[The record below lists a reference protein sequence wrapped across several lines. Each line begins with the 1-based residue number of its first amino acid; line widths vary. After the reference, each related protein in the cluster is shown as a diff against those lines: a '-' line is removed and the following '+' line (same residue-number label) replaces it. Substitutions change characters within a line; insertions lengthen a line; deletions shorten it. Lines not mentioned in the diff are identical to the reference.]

1 MAGGEVWRRPCRRAH
16 GSGKGLVNM
25 GEHGAHEHREST
37 GMLSPCSIWTET
49 GQRVVIDGGVDLGF
63 LPAAMAVGILQARA
77 TEGGEG
83 GAGSLQGDEVV
94 LLAPWVGVERLCTGW
109 SAEG

>member
-1 MAGGEVWRRPCRRAH
+1 
-16 GSGKGLVNM
+16 
-25 GEHGAHEHREST
+25 
-37 GMLSPCSIWTET
+37 MLSPCSIWTET